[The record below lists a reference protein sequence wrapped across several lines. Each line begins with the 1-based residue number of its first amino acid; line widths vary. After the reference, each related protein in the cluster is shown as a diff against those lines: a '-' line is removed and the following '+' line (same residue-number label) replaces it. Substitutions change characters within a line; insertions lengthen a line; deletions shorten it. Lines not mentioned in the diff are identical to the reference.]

1 MHNILGIN
9 YFVRI
14 RRTKY
19 IYTIRKYFSGIY
31 NITYTRNTHVFKKQ
45 LHSHKTSPF
54 MFLLLFI
61 FANVQ
66 KGLILPGRR
75 YLRLNFQVN
84 DLPQNVQQNS

>member
-1 MHNILGIN
+1 MHNILGIKITS
-9 YFVRI
+9 YE
-14 RRTKY
+14 
-19 IYTIRKYFSGIY
+19 YFSGIY

-45 LHSHKTSPF
+45 LHYSHKTSLPLHV
-54 MFLLLFI
+54 FLLLFI

-66 KGLILPGRR
+66 TNLILPGRR

>member
-9 YFVRI
+9 YFVRTT
-14 RRTKY
+14 R
-19 IYTIRKYFSGIY
+19 IY
-31 NITYTRNTHVFKKQ
+31 NIRIFLGIYIILRILVTHMFLKNNYTLTKH
-45 LHSHKTSPF
+45 LPF